1 MEKDF
6 NILIESIMD
15 GRRERSVIY
24 PMDFLLLGSILA
36 VLSGAYNVAAI
47 HDFFK
52 RHFNEESPRSA
63 NTIRD
68 FFKN

>member
-24 PMDFLLLGSILA
+24 PMDFLLLGSILS

-47 HDFFK
+47 HDFFT
-52 RHFNEESPRSA
+52 RHFGEKSPRSA